1 MIVSAM
7 SSELATS
14 PFFLAAV
21 TLGALGAILILAGIA
36 ALARAR
42 PLRFALRTLAG
53 LLLLSLGGIAG
64 TIAVGIQGY
73 LALTREDVAARL
85 FVQPHGP
92 QRFAATV
99 RFPDG
104 RETTFELAGDEIY
117 VDAHILKWKPL
128 ANMLGLHTAYELDRV
143 AGRYHAIEQERSAV
157 RTVYSLGQDK
167 PVDLFGLRR
176 RHAFLAPLLDAEYGS
191 ATFMPVAQPA
201 ELELRVSTTGLLMR
215 EADPIPK

>member
-1 MIVSAM
+1 MT
-7 SSELATS
+7 SELATS

-21 TLGALGAILILAGIA
+21 TLGALGAILVLAGIV
-36 ALARAR
+36 ALIRAR
-42 PLRFALRTLAG
+42 PLRFALQTLAG
-53 LLLLSLGGIAG
+53 LLLLSLGGLAG
-64 TIAVGIQGY
+64 TIAIGIQGY

-85 FVQPHGP
+85 FVQPQGP

-104 RETTFELAGDEIY
+104 REATFELAGDEIY

-128 ANMLGLHTAYELDRV
+128 ANVLGLHTAYELDRV
-143 AGRYHAIEQERSAV
+143 AGRYHAIDEERSAV
-157 RTVYSLGQDK
+157 RTVYALGQGR

-176 RHAFLAPLLDAEYGS
+176 RYAFLAPLLDAEYGS

-201 ELELRVSTTGLLMR
+201 ELEVRVSTTGLLMR
-215 EADPIPK
+215 EANSIPK